1 MLEMKK
7 SLKNRA
13 KEIGGGVPFM
23 NGREKGDFK
32 QLLGVPVVIVD
43 FGFISETDNKGEK
56 REYAVFIVNNV
67 ENMFFFGGT
76 VLTDQL
82 RVLDNEG
89 YGDEIREEGLPVL
102 FGEKK
107 SKNGR
112 TYTTVEFYP
121 E

>member
-1 MLEMKK
+1 MADMKK
-7 SLKNRA
+7 KLKDRA